1 MKLLFAFMKILCVTI
16 IAVKCAATSC
26 LTALTRKTGSGVKM
40 LNNLYMN
47 WVHVTSFRLTCQ
59 QQWGITMRPVIHR
72 NKSPDWFSEIQ
83 CSATLWLYT
92 CMTDAI
98 GIVTGMN
105 HRMQWGITM
114 RLVIHRNKSPDWFS
128 ETQCSV
134 TLWLHTYV
142 WPMQLVLSPVRIT
155 ECSGGSP
162 WDRWST
168 EINHRIDFLK
178 LNAQPHYGY
187 THMYDRCN

>member
-1 MKLLFAFMKILCVTI
+1 
-16 IAVKCAATSC
+16 
-26 LTALTRKTGSGVKM
+26 
-40 LNNLYMN
+40 MN
-47 WVHVTSFRLTCQ
+47 WVHVTSFHLTCQ
-59 QQWGITMRPVIHR
+59 QQWRITMRPVIHR
-72 NKSPDWFSEIQ
+72 
-83 CSATLWLYT
+83 Y
-92 CMTDAI
+92 
-98 GIVTGMN
+98 
-105 HRMQWGITM
+105 
-114 RLVIHRNKSPDWFS
+114 KSPDWFS

-142 WPMQLVLSPVRIT
+142 WPMQLVLSLVRIT

-187 THMYDRCN
+187 THMYDRCIWCCHRYESPYWLSETQCSRPPDDLVLTGPTGVVTRGSVPVFRRDVGNLQSFLCNAFISRYRDASPLLRTPPLELNAV